1 MVALTDPPFSKQTLA
16 GERMIRTTQP
26 GFKKKGRRGSGDHT
40 HVGSF
45 DFAEEG
51 RETILI
57 MLVKT
62 TNQPNRKTA
71 ARESFCVNLSCNL
84 QIAGIGM
91 TMMMRSQMLLN
102 AAYAYHDAPRSKQV
116 PGCRLSQSLCIGL
129 HSNTEAMPNANDPT
143 STTPARTWA
152 NRF

>member
-1 MVALTDPPFSKQTLA
+1 
-16 GERMIRTTQP
+16 MIRTSQP
-26 GFKKKGRRGSGDHT
+26 GLEKRRGRGRGDDT

-62 TNQPNRKTA
+62 TNQPNRETA
-71 ARESFCVNLSCNL
+71 ARDSFCVNLSCNL

-91 TMMMRSQMLLN
+91 TMMMRSQMVLN
-102 AAYAYHDAPRSKQV
+102 AAYAYHDAPRPKQV

-129 HSNTEAMPNANDPT
+129 HSNTEVMPNANDPAR
-143 STTPARTWA
+143 TTPARTWT
-152 NRF
+152 NRFKFHWTNYWR

>member
-1 MVALTDPPFSKQTLA
+1 MVALTEPPFLEVTLA
-16 GERMIRTTQP
+16 GEKMIGTTQL
-26 GFKKKGRRGSGDHT
+26 GVDKRGRRGCRDDT

-71 ARESFCVNLSCNL
+71 ARDSFCVNLSCNL

-91 TMMMRSQMLLN
+91 TMMTRSQMVLN

-129 HSNTEAMPNANDPT
+129 HSNMEAMPNANDPT
-143 STTPARTWA
+143 RTTPTKT
-152 NRF
+152 